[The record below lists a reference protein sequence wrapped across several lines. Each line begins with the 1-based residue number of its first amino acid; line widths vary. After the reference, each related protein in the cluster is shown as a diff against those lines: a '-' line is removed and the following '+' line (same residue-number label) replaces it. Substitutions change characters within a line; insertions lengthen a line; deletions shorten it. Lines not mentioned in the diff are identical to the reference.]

1 MATQLVEY
9 NTQQDAVT
17 VFFNE
22 QNEPNLIRSFMESL
36 FVENQQYLFFD
47 KKQFSGDGEQ
57 LFQTLI
63 HAEEARDIIV
73 PTSERL
79 LFCYYLPLEE
89 LTDEWIDR
97 YFEKV
102 DVLNERAPIDSLFNH
117 HYLLCFNYRV
127 GNIKKEEEKERIARL
142 LVRLGTEKKLLSQQI
157 YLIRVDGFKGFE
169 SQERALVQLLHLLS
183 RKDYHKIRSNNNA
196 EKSLRMLGYT
206 DYYEG
211 RAIRCREELG
221 RIDNWRNEVTDP
233 GLSRLVGTV
242 KSVLAP
248 AVDDLREAGRI
259 FRKKSQLYP
268 VSVRDFEGNYLKG
281 YRSHITAN
289 HPMMERRRKEFTERR
304 RRELVEKLNLEEV
317 KKIVGSEYHFP
328 DYEELMESLGNGRF
342 RELILT
348 GFAEI
353 KAEPEVEALA
363 MDVLHKCEAIAEKAT
378 ENLSSLT
385 EEKENEK
392 KRYTIELKAAG
403 RYNDLE
409 DCLARIHDESK
420 PEPIKGKFSQN
431 VNHIS
436 LVGGKCLENWQ
447 TRQYSIAGQGV
458 AYRYPLIK
466 PCEIVELVEYD
477 VQSMESED
485 AAEEIAELL

>member
-142 LVRLGTEKKLLSQQI
+142 LVRLGTEKKLLS
-157 YLIRVDGFKGFE
+157 
-169 SQERALVQLLHLLS
+169 
-183 RKDYHKIRSNNNA
+183 
-196 EKSLRMLGYT
+196 
-206 DYYEG
+206 
-211 RAIRCREELG
+211 
-221 RIDNWRNEVTDP
+221 
-233 GLSRLVGTV
+233 
-242 KSVLAP
+242 
-248 AVDDLREAGRI
+248 I
-259 FRKKSQLYP
+259 FWK
-268 VSVRDFEGNYLKG
+268 
-281 YRSHITAN
+281 
-289 HPMMERRRKEFTERR
+289 
-304 RRELVEKLNLEEV
+304 
-317 KKIVGSEYHFP
+317 
-328 DYEELMESLGNGRF
+328 
-342 RELILT
+342 
-348 GFAEI
+348 AEI
-353 KAEPEVEALA
+353 
-363 MDVLHKCEAIAEKAT
+363 
-378 ENLSSLT
+378 
-385 EEKENEK
+385 
-392 KRYTIELKAAG
+392 
-403 RYNDLE
+403 
-409 DCLARIHDESK
+409 
-420 PEPIKGKFSQN
+420 
-431 VNHIS
+431 
-436 LVGGKCLENWQ
+436 
-447 TRQYSIAGQGV
+447 
-458 AYRYPLIK
+458 
-466 PCEIVELVEYD
+466 
-477 VQSMESED
+477 
-485 AAEEIAELL
+485 